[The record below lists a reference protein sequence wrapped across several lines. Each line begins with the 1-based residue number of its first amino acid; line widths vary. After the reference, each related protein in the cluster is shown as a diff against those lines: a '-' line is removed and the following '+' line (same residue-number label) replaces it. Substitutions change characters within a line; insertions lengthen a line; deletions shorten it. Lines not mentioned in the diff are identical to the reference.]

1 MRILALFAFLI
12 ALFLSPPPT
21 SAGQQALPPQP
32 GKGQAVCVA
41 VVANA
46 SAKSAFVERMTERLT
61 KSLKDNKLIALM
73 LDSSTTTQH
82 KLEPT
87 AENGDESRQKDCD
100 YILLTQILDPQA
112 HPLEPQ
118 MPTISIGGRV
128 PGTDASDPMG
138 GSSGPVY
145 RDNLRIS
152 FALFRRGQWKP
163 VLDTFI
169 QERPSG
175 NVSDS
180 LLPAMDREANRVS
193 HEVNKN

>member
-1 MRILALFAFLI
+1 MRILSPFAFSI
-12 ALFLSPPPT
+12 ALLLSPLSV
-21 SAGQQALPPQP
+21 SAWQQAFPPPP
-32 GKGQAVCVA
+32 GKGQAICVA

-46 SAKSAFVERMTERLT
+46 SAKSIFVERMTQRLT
-61 KSLKDNKLIALM
+61 KNLKDNKVKALM
-73 LDSSTTTQH
+73 MDSATTTQH
-82 KLEPT
+82 KLEPS
-87 AENGDESRQKDCD
+87 AENGEESRHKDCD

-112 HPLEPQ
+112 HPLDPQ

-128 PGTDASDPMG
+128 PSTDASDPMG

-145 RDNLRIS
+145 RDNLKIS

-163 VLDTFI
+163 ILDTYI

-193 HEVNKN
+193 HEMNKN

>member
-1 MRILALFAFLI
+1 MRILALFIFSI
-12 ALFLSPPPT
+12 ALFLSPLPM
-21 SAGQQALPPQP
+21 SAWQEALPPQP

-41 VVANA
+41 VVANT
-46 SAKSAFVERMTERLT
+46 SAKSLFVERMTERLT
-61 KSLKDNKLIALM
+61 KGLKDSKLKALM
-73 LDSSTTTQH
+73 MDSATTTLH

-100 YILLTQILDPQA
+100 YILLTQIVDPQA
-112 HPLEPQ
+112 RPLDPQ

-128 PGTDASDPMG
+128 PSTDASDPMG

-145 RDNLRIS
+145 RDNLKIS

-163 VLDTFI
+163 VLDTYI

-193 HEVNKN
+193 HEIDKN